1 MRPRRRNR
9 DHLVANVAKF
19 VAGGV
24 GLLAAMLFLRSLP
37 DLVRYVKMER
47 M

>member
-1 MRPRRRNR
+1 MRPKNR
-9 DHLVANVAKF
+9 DHLVALAARV
-19 VAGGV
+19 VVGTAGV
-24 GLLAAMLFLRSLP
+24 LMGLLLLRSLP